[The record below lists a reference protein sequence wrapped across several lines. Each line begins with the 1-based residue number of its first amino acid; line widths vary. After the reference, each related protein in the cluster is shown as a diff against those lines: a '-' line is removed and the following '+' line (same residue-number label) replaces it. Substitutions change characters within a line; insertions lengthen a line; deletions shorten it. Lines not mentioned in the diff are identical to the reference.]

1 MKVLDIVIV
10 NWNSGDQL
18 RECLASVGDVL
29 ERDGVAANVIVV
41 DNASDDGSCEGLPDG
56 LPLTVARNRRNVGF
70 AAACNQGA
78 DLGVAPHILFLNPD
92 TRLFPGALSAPLDFL
107 ACPENGRVA
116 ICGLKMLDISGAVVR
131 QCARFPTLG
140 MIFSKAVGATLLWPS
155 RGMRMLE
162 WDHLDSR
169 RVDQVM
175 GAFFLVRRRVF
186 EALEGFDLRFW
197 LYFEDVDFSLRA
209 HRLGWHSHYLSEAAI
224 FHRGGGT
231 TRQLRGKRLSLYFSS
246 RLRYAEKHFS
256 PFARAGHGFVT
267 LVLEPPARVGFALM
281 RGRAGE
287 AADVLWA
294 TSRIWRD
301 RLGRKG

>member
-1 MKVLDIVIV
+1 MKALDIVIV

-18 RECLASVGDVL
+18 RECLASLDEVL
-29 ERDGVAANVIVV
+29 ERDGVSANVIVV

-56 LPLTVARNRRNVGF
+56 LTLTVERNRRNVGF
-70 AAACNQGA
+70 AAACNHGA
-78 DLGVAPHILFLNPD
+78 SLGDAPYLLFLNPD
-92 TRLFPGALSAPLDFL
+92 TRLFDCALSTPLDFL
-107 ACPENGRVA
+107 ASPENDRVA
-116 ICGLKMLDISGAVVR
+116 ICGLKMLDSSGVVVR

-140 MIFSKAVGATLLWPS
+140 MIFSKVVGATLWWPN

-175 GAFFLVRRRVF
+175 GAFFLVRRQVF
-186 EALEGFDLRFW
+186 EVLEGFDPRFW

-209 HRLGWHSHYLSEAAI
+209 HRLGWHSQYLSGAAI
-224 FHRGGGT
+224 FHQGGGT
-231 TRQLRGKRLSLYFSS
+231 TRQLRGKRLAFYLAS

-256 PFARAGHGFVT
+256 PLARVGHGFVT
-267 LVLEPPARVGFALM
+267 LVLEPPARIGFALT

-294 TSRIWRD
+294 TGRIWRD
-301 RLGRKG
+301 LLGRK